1 MLAPTGNSRA
11 DSSQLDNNEPTPRI
25 LGVAL
30 AGAYY
35 GVMDFPYG
43 EFPSDKSD
51 NSESVIWALAMMAQV
66 AYPRVAHPIV
76 DFRDV
81 NPGVAGG
88 SSGSTEALSN
98 GPVVQLDDVIHAT
111 YKTPSMHPLQ
121 EWEGWVVEVGDHE
134 FVARLTDLT
143 AEPGAPEEE
152 AIIPN
157 SEISEDDL
165 KRLRQGDIFRWVIGY
180 ERWPSGTKKRV
191 SQIVFRDLPIMTSQD
206 KSMGEEWARN
216 VSQALRD

>member
-1 MLAPTGNSRA
+1 MVESATLLAPTGNSRA

-51 NSESVIWALAMMAQV
+51 NSESVIWALAMMAPSSISEGCPSHCRLSRRQSRRLRE
-66 AYPRVAHPIV
+66 ARLDRPRRYPTVPW
-76 DFRDV
+76 F
-81 NPGVAGG
+81 
-88 SSGSTEALSN
+88 
-98 GPVVQLDDVIHAT
+98 QLDDVIHAT

-134 FVARLTDLT
+134 FVRTLDRLDRRARR
-143 AEPGAPEEE
+143 PQ
-152 AIIPN
+152 
-157 SEISEDDL
+157 
-165 KRLRQGDIFRWVIGY
+165 KRKPLSRTPRSLRMTSSGLRQGDIFRWVIGY

-191 SQIVFRDLPIMTSQD
+191 SQIVFSRSADHD
-206 KSMGEEWARN
+206 FAG
-216 VSQALRD
+216 